1 MAKDKPRRRALQ
13 GCVLSPGARSVQL
26 FALLNYLLGVSL
38 VFWQISLLEVPYS
51 EHSSFSELERFLKF
65 LRIKDV
71 SQVKKPCQVC
81 LEGEV
86 GGAGSDT
93 IQQQKTN
100 LVGQNL
106 PVPGGANSEQ
116 TGLPEYGKDVPKVD

>member
-71 SQVKKPCQVC
+71 SQVK
-81 LEGEV
+81 
-86 GGAGSDT
+86 
-93 IQQQKTN
+93 N
-100 LVGQNL
+100 LVRFAL
-106 PVPGGANSEQ
+106 KVRWGGGE
-116 TGLPEYGKDVPKVD
+116 